1 MPNSE
6 KITTESGES
15 LSISNAKALLR
26 KEMLSIRKNIPPAT
40 RARAD
45 EAICRHLLKL
55 LEEYPL
61 LPLTAYITD
70 GTEPDLRRVLEFP
83 ASAVV
88 WGGVPFFVFQNHAS
102 KQGGVPYL
110 GSACDGGADRG
121 DGYSVDALLAGT
133 VQYGHL
139 FPVGYRLLYG
149 GGLLVRLLR
158 QTSQTLA
165 QQRLGGAVGDDGGV
179 LVAAVCRHRGR
190 LLPRQDHGIR
200 PPVASDI
207 KKE

>member
-70 GTEPDLRRVLEFP
+70 GTEPDLRRVLEFQLSRGGSLFVPRFLSSSEYDIVKVNTLDFP
-83 ASAVV
+83 ASK
-88 WGGVPFFVFQNHAS
+88 WGIPEPGPDAQKAAPEDLRSAIWLIPGVSFDAN
-102 KQGGVPYL
+102 KMRLGRGKGVY
-110 GSACDGGADRG
+110 DR
-121 DGYSVDALLAGT
+121 LLADGCHCT
-133 VQYGHL
+133 VGVFYECQKYSKI
-139 FPVGYRLLYG
+139 PVESHDCPLDKI
-149 GGLLVRLLR
+149 V
-158 QTSQTLA
+158 TE
-165 QQRLGGAVGDDGGV
+165 
-179 LVAAVCRHRGR
+179 
-190 LLPRQDHGIR
+190 HGIF
-200 PPVASDI
+200 
-207 KKE
+207 

>member
-70 GTEPDLRRVLEFP
+70 GTEPDLRRVLEFQLSRGGSLFVPRFLSSSEYDIVKVNTLDFP
-83 ASAVV
+83 ATNTL
-88 WGGVPFFVFQNHAS
+88 F
-102 KQGGVPYL
+102 
-110 GSACDGGADRG
+110 
-121 DGYSVDALLAGT
+121 
-133 VQYGHL
+133 HL
-139 FPVGYRLLYG
+139 HL
-149 GGLLVRLLR
+149 
-158 QTSQTLA
+158 
-165 QQRLGGAVGDDGGV
+165 
-179 LVAAVCRHRGR
+179 
-190 LLPRQDHGIR
+190 
-200 PPVASDI
+200 
-207 KKE
+207 